1 MRKCIPIFL
10 TLTVFIILGCDTTDS
25 INPIDSE
32 IARFKTETTL
42 QFNGKVLNENIAW
55 RFDWNG
61 GVTIFRQ
68 SFWCVA
74 DNKAIQQRNFGFSK
88 NDPAANLRSLKIISP
103 ALDTADTYSTKLAIF
118 DVGKKEFQTT
128 SNTVFD
134 GFIIQGTTKDGC
146 FSTYFGDQN
155 KSSIEIVR
163 LQELQPDSEGN
174 KDYKR
179 VRLWTVVTC
188 DLYSCSGDK
197 IGTIEKGRFI
207 TEVDIERNL

>member
-163 LQELQPDSEGN
+163 LQELQPDFEGN